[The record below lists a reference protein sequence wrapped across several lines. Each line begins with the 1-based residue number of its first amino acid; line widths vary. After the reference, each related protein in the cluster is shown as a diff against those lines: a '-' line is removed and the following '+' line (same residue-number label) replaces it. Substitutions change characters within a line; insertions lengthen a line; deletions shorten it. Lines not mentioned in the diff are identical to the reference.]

1 MSCKKH
7 STDLSSIAGVCAS
20 CLRERLVRVI
30 LAEKQ
35 LQAQS
40 VEQNH
45 CNSNTN
51 PTVPRPVSPYISRR
65 KSINSA
71 NPAATVHLQRPFNK
85 PRLSHSQSDKRFYNS
100 PQIAINTGG
109 CIGGSSSNS
118 KKPTLIRFPSISNLF
133 RSNSRNGDADSNHRV
148 SVSTSSKPY
157 GTGDRPS
164 SPFWNVLPGAGA
176 RQKNKAFYAD
186 ERKQLCVRD
195 RGMSPARSSNDGGE
209 DELSDG
215 SSGYESAE
223 SSKQTL
229 KKTPSSRT
237 VRRGGGQKSVTEL
250 IFCPLVGASPNRLLS
265 MKGKPPVDGGY
276 SGDIRAPAVPH
287 ISYAKS
293 FSANRSRKIADFG
306 RADPNR

>member
-1 MSCKKH
+1 MRCKKH
-7 STDLSSIAGVCAS
+7 GTDLSSIAGVCAS

-35 LQAQS
+35 LQAES
-40 VEQNH
+40 VSQNH

-51 PTVPRPVSPYISRR
+51 LTVPRHVSPYISRR

-71 NPAATVHLQRPFNK
+71 NPAATAERPINK
-85 PRLSHSQSDKRFYNS
+85 PRLNHSQSYKRFYNS
-100 PQIAINTGG
+100 PQIAIYTGG

-148 SVSTSSKPY
+148 SVSTSSEPC
-157 GTGDRPS
+157 GAGGRPSSVTS

-186 ERKQLCVRD
+186 EYSTIGANAVVRKHRCVRD
-195 RGMSPARSSNDGGE
+195 RGMSPVRTSDDGGE

-223 SSKQTL
+223 SSKETP
-229 KKTPSSRT
+229 KKTPSRQT
-237 VRRGGGQKSVTEL
+237 FQRGGGRKSVTEL

-265 MKGKPPVDGGY
+265 MKGKPPVDGGC
-276 SGDIRAPAVPH
+276 SGDIRTPAVPH

-293 FSANRSRKIADFG
+293 TEDC
-306 RADPNR
+306 